1 MTREKALKARGLAAQ
16 HRGIAKR
23 QATTQPSSG
32 VSIPAAGGAAAGSG
46 STPAESTPVV
56 PTSASET
63 TPVVQEPVEE
73 TTSVAIEPSSVPAT
87 TEAEDETSS
96 IPTVSQI
103 TSAIISQIESDVA
116 SVVSSAVLPSSSSS
130 SVISS
135 TTSTL
140 SSSTIEIT
148 SSLSSRSVP
157 SVGTSTNVIIRSIT
171 QTPSSVSAASESTS
185 AAASDDSGPGTGAVV
200 GIVAGALVG
209 VVVLASLLGYFFK
222 AKWGKD
228 EDDIDDAVFN
238 KDQFR
243 RDSTML
249 PDDDGMSMR
258 SGSVAGH
265 YSNLSHSNSVA
276 AFGGARSV
284 NGGPRPPSILERHY
298 QNASPAQSAFSQQ
311 QYANVQPGQYF
322 QQPQYDQYGYPV
334 QQSLDRQPS
343 QSSTYYDRA
352 GSSNGHYQYDL
363 GRSNSSAT
371 TAGAIVYP
379 GGAASERPLSEINED
394 GEEIYRGAE
403 RGHQRTG
410 TPEEHNPQYYFR
422 GHNAQQSVTQPYP
435 DHRLSVRN
443 NDDAYSGI

>member
-1 MTREKALKARGLAAQ
+1 MQ
-16 HRGIAKR
+16 
-23 QATTQPSSG
+23 
-32 VSIPAAGGAAAGSG
+32 
-46 STPAESTPVV
+46 
-56 PTSASET
+56 
-63 TPVVQEPVEE
+63 
-73 TTSVAIEPSSVPAT
+73 
-87 TEAEDETSS
+87 
-96 IPTVSQI
+96 
-103 TSAIISQIESDVA
+103 
-116 SVVSSAVLPSSSSS
+116 
-130 SVISS
+130 
-135 TTSTL
+135 
-140 SSSTIEIT
+140 
-148 SSLSSRSVP
+148 
-157 SVGTSTNVIIRSIT
+157 
-171 QTPSSVSAASESTS
+171 
-185 AAASDDSGPGTGAVV
+185 
-200 GIVAGALVG
+200 VG

-222 AKWGKD
+222 AKFGKD
-228 EDDIDDAVFN
+228 EDDIDDAVVSGCWNYALTELGLLVSRLQFN

-284 NGGPRPPSILERHY
+284 NGGPRPPPILERHY
-298 QNASPAQSAFSQQ
+298 QNSSPAQSAFSHQ

-334 QQSLDRQPS
+334 QQGLDRNPS

-379 GGAASERPLSEINED
+379 GAAASERPLSEINED

-410 TPEEHNPQYYFR
+410 TPEEHSASFPQLSFDVTHWARYFV
-422 GHNAQQSVTQPYP
+422 QI
-435 DHRLSVRN
+435 LSTTLEDTMLSR
-443 NDDAYSGI
+443 ALLSLTLIIA